1 MIVQK
6 KEFEDLKD
14 ELEKEKNT
22 NYAIQINMTKT
33 EKQMEMLKRD
43 HANELETITEDMNT
57 KSKVAYEELVLKH
70 NDERN
75 RLI

>member
-6 KEFEDLKD
+6 KEFDDLKD
-14 ELEKEKNT
+14 ELEKEKNA